1 MHLSIGA
8 MGVTGI
14 GRLLVLFFFWLRP
27 VLLRTLLPH
36 KCGARCDGAR
46 ESKVRGGAT

>member
-1 MHLSIGA
+1 MRQSIGA
-8 MGVTGI
+8 ISVTGI
-14 GRLLVLFFFWLRP
+14 GCLLVLFFFLLLQ

-46 ESKVRGGAT
+46 ESKVRGGET